1 MEESQPR
8 TMSTAAAFMSR
19 MEGDVQARR
28 REKFINE
35 LSAHTHTPAHTQPP
49 CRHVEPTAPSHRP
62 RTEKH
67 PNFKPSMLEPPK
79 PKFQTVSLTE
89 GPIIKTVK
97 MTQTGP
103 KKKPHKWGPL
113 GGWF

>member
-1 MEESQPR
+1 
-8 TMSTAAAFMSR
+8 
-19 MEGDVQARR
+19 
-28 REKFINE
+28 
-35 LSAHTHTPAHTQPP
+35 
-49 CRHVEPTAPSHRP
+49 
-62 RTEKH
+62 
-67 PNFKPSMLEPPK
+67 MLEPPK